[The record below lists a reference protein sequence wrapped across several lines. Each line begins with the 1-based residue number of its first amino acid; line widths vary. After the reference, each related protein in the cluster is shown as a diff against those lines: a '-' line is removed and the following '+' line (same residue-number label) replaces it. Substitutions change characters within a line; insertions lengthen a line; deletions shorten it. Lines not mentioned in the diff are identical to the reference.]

1 MMDTLRAR
9 LEVIRARAVEIQ
21 TEIDQADEILSVEGD
36 DAPDDETRSQTESA
50 VKELLDEALRLAD
63 ERADLEER
71 IAKRARIAEAAADLP
86 KIETEKA
93 PEVMNRVDPDVV
105 DPLRGSRAEVRDAAL
120 ALLEREARATYL
132 PDDST
137 EKVERLLRS
146 ASSERDGDVIG
157 RRLLLTENEHY
168 RSAFAK
174 MVANPGSPA
183 WTADEARAVSEFR
196 AGPQSLTDV
205 SGGFG
210 VPILIDPTI
219 ILTTGASD
227 VPILRVSRVETIT
240 NNVWKG
246 VSAAPAAWS
255 YDAEGAAVSDDS
267 ITVAQPVVTTYMAR
281 AFIPYTI
288 EIGMDYPNFSNEMR
302 RMLAEGYLQKIA
314 SQSMTGSGSAPLGIF
329 TAIDANAA
337 REVVVTTSGSLA
349 PDDALTAWN
358 ALGELWR
365 SNASWFSSVSVES
378 QIRVPA
384 ANFDGLFTVDLNSE
398 GLRVVNGRPYYTTDY
413 APAFSGTTGT
423 VNLLVVG
430 DFRNYV
436 IAQRAGMNVEFDP
449 ILYDGT
455 TGRPTGQRGLFAYAR
470 HGMDSVNDNAF
481 VLLKNAT

>member
-1 MMDTLRAR
+1 MADAIRLR
-9 LEVIRARAVEIQ
+9 LEAVKARAEEII
-21 TEIDQADEILSVEGD
+21 TELDEADELLSREGD
-36 DAPDDETRSQTESA
+36 EAPDDETRTATSGHVS
-50 VKELLDEALRLAD
+50 
-63 ERADLEER
+63 DLETEARELMEER
-71 IAKRARIAEAAADLP
+71 DRLEAQLEAREQLREAARDLP
-86 KIETEKA
+86 KI
-93 PEVMNRVDPDVV
+93 PGGQRVIEHTNTDV
-105 DPLRGSRAEVRDAAL
+105 DPLRANRAEMRDAAL
-120 ALLEREARATYL
+120 AILEREARNTYL
-132 PDDST
+132 SDDAA
-137 EKVERLLRS
+137 EKVERLIRS
-146 ASSERDGDVIG
+146 GSANADGDIVA
-157 RRLLLTENEHY
+157 RRLALTENEHY
-168 RSAFAK
+168 RSAWAK

-183 WTADEARAVSEFR
+183 WTSEESRAVHEFR
-196 AGPQSLTDV
+196 AGPQSLTGV

-210 VPILIDPTI
+210 VPVLIDPTI

-227 VPILRVSRVETIT
+227 APILRVSRIENIT
-240 NNVWKG
+240 TNVWKG
-246 VSAAPAAWS
+246 VSAAPASWS

-288 EIGMDYPNFSNEMR
+288 EIGQDYPNFANEMR
-302 RMLAEGYLQKIA
+302 RVLSEGYVQKIA

-349 PDDALTAWN
+349 PDDALEAWN
-358 ALGELWR
+358 ALGEMWR

-398 GLRVVNGRPYYTTDY
+398 GLRIVNARPYYTTDY